1 MKILFYALRPFDEL
15 QYCEPNREKY
25 GIDYQ
30 WTAEVP
36 NPDNLQLAEGC
47 DAVSTNPCEI
57 RPEYLEAFAK
67 MGVKYLPCR
76 SIGYDHIP
84 LDTAK
89 RLGMAGQPQPLPAG
103 GSRQLHHHA
112 DADGHP
118 QDESD
123 HAARSG
129 PGLFAARQDGP

>member
-25 GIDYQ
+25 GIDYK
-30 WTAEVP
+30 WTEEVP
-36 NPDNLQLAEGC
+36 TPDNLQLAEGC
-47 DAVSTNPCEI
+47 DAVSTNPCEV

-84 LDTAK
+84 LETAK
-89 RLGMAGQPQPLPAG
+89 QLGLRVSHSHYPRKAWPITPLC
-103 GSRQLHHHA
+103 SC
-112 DADGHP
+112 
-118 QDESD
+118 
-123 HAARSG
+123 
-129 PGLFAARQDGP
+129 